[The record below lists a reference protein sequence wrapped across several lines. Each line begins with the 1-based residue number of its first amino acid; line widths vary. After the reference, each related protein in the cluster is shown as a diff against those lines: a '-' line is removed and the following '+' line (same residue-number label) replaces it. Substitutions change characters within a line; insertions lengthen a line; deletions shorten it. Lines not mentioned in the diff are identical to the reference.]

1 MKIMHT
7 YTQFPCKIKDTR
19 LSSIFQFHL
28 AGQSECLFRLEHYL
42 KRNNL
47 KITHFSFGMTTQLN
61 SKQPAKLERLQ
72 ENLVS
77 LASST
82 SVKKKTNQYLDQGC
96 PSTKVLC
103 VCVCDKIQYVVQ
115 YVIHQSSSSESN
127 RLLDDLLEHYQK
139 REREKTPY

>member
-82 SVKKKTNQYLDQGC
+82 SVKKKQQINTW
-96 PSTKVLC
+96 TKGVL
-103 VCVCDKIQYVVQ
+103 VLKSCVCDKIQYVVQ

-139 REREKTPY
+139 REREKNPY

>member
-47 KITHFSFGMTTQLN
+47 KITYFSFGMTTQLN

-82 SVKKKTNQYLDQGC
+82 SVKKKIQINTW
-96 PSTKVLC
+96 TKGVL
-103 VCVCDKIQYVVQ
+103 VLKSCVCDKIQYVVQ

-139 REREKTPY
+139 REREKNPY